1 VLNDYVEYS
10 EPNELIM
17 GFEQDDS
24 IGDQDDF
31 VIDPELEFVNDP
43 LYKDQWGL
51 KDHGIN
57 LPEAQKFLDTDSG
70 ETIVAVIDTG
80 FIRHEDLLDNM
91 LKVAWLY

>member
-43 LYKDQWGL
+43 LYKDLWRCCPRPL
-51 KDHGIN
+51 
-57 LPEAQKFLDTDSG
+57 
-70 ETIVAVIDTG
+70 
-80 FIRHEDLLDNM
+80 
-91 LKVAWLY
+91 